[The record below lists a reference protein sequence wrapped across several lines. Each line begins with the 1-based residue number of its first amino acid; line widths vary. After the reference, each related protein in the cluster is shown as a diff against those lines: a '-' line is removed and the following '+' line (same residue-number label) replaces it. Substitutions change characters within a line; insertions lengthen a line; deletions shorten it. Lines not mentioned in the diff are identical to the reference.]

1 MLPNVGTN
9 RFRQAIG
16 ERLMAFIG
24 NLAQLIEQ
32 MAAEAKAEH
41 CVLDCGARHDAE
53 YIAQRA
59 G

>member
-53 YIAQRA
+53 
-59 G
+59 